1 MQQNRQRSQGAQTF
15 YQKINIFCSLKYLAN
30 SDSFYEIY
38 PFNLISKMQQ
48 QEFIQANCGL
58 IPKSI
63 TNTLNLLKEGSTIP
77 FISRYRK
84 EMTGGLDEVE
94 VAQIRDLAK
103 KHDELI
109 ARQKTILSS
118 IEEQGKLTTE
128 LKEKIEACF
137 DSNSLEDL
145 YLPYKQKRQTKGDK
159 AKKLG
164 LEPLAKMI
172 MSQRGGDPAYLAEKF
187 VKGEVEDEEMAI
199 AGAKDI
205 IAEWINENAVARS
218 RMRQLFQRKAIIQ
231 SKMVK
236 GKETEGEKYRD
247 YFDFNEQLNRCASH
261 RFLALIRA
269 EREGFISLKAQPV
282 QEEALEQLER
292 FFVKGND
299 GCSDV
304 VAEACKESYK
314 RLMCPSIEN
323 EVLSEA
329 KEKADKE
336 AIKVFSTNLRQL
348 LLAPPVGS
356 KRVLA
361 IDPGFRTGCKVV
373 CLDES
378 GSLLVNAT
386 IYPHPPQ
393 NESGPAQAKI
403 AQLVQAYKI
412 EVIAIGDGTA
422 GRETESFIKRIRFDR
437 DLDVYSVREDGA
449 SIYSASPIAR
459 KEFPDYD
466 VTVRGSVSIGR
477 RLMDP
482 LAELVKIDPKS
493 VGVGQYQHEVN
504 QSLLKDALDD
514 VVVSCVNAVGVDLN
528 TASPYLL
535 SYVSGLGPTL
545 AENILAYR
553 TENGSIKSREELKKV
568 KRLGDKAYEQAAGFL
583 RVRDGE
589 NPLDNSAVHPE
600 SYIVIQAM
608 AKKLKVDLKE
618 MIGNESLL
626 KEIKKTEFPEID
638 SYTFDDIIKE
648 LKKPGRDPRKQAK
661 VLEFDASIRTIDD
674 LRTGMILPGI
684 VTNVTAFGAFV
695 NIGIKE
701 NGLIHKSQLADV
713 YVEDPSQFISLHE
726 HVDVKIL
733 EIDVARKRV
742 GLKRLQ

>member
-1 MQQNRQRSQGAQTF
+1 MQQH
-15 YQKINIFCSLKYLAN
+15 
-30 SDSFYEIY
+30 
-38 PFNLISKMQQ
+38 
-48 QEFIQANCGL
+48 EFIQSNSGL
-58 IPKSI
+58 NGKSI
-63 TNTLNLLKEGSTIP
+63 TNTLNLLNEGATVP

-94 VAQIRDLAK
+94 ITTIRDLAK

-109 ARQKTILSS
+109 ARQNTILSS
-118 IEEQGKLTTE
+118 IEEQGKLTPE
-128 LKEKIEACF
+128 LKDKITSCF
-137 DSNSLEDL
+137 ESTVLEDL

-164 LEPLAKMI
+164 LEPLARMI
-172 MSQRGGDPAYLAEKF
+172 MAQRGGDPETMAEKF
-187 VKGEVEDEEMAI
+187 VKGDVEDEEMAI
-199 AGAKDI
+199 SGAKDI
-205 IAEWINENAVARS
+205 MAEWMNENSAARA
-218 RMRQLFQRKAIIQ
+218 RMRQMFQRKSVLA
-231 SKMVK
+231 SKLVK
-236 GKETEGEKYRD
+236 GKEEEGAKYRD
-247 YFDFNEQLNRCASH
+247 YFDFSEPLYKCASH

-269 EREGFISLKAQPV
+269 EREGFISLKAQPDQ
-282 QEEALEQLER
+282 QEAIESLER

-299 GCSDV
+299 ACAEI

-314 RLMCPSIEN
+314 RLMCPSLEN
-323 EVLSEA
+323 ELLNEA

-378 GSLLVNAT
+378 GNLLTNAT

-393 NESGPAQAKI
+393 NESSAAQAKI

-412 EVIAIGDGTA
+412 EAIAIGDGTA
-422 GRETESFIKRIRFDR
+422 GRETEAFIKKTRFDR
-437 DLDVYSVREDGA
+437 DLEVYVVREDGA

-459 KEFPDYD
+459 KEFPDFD

-482 LAELVKIDPKS
+482 LAELVKIDAKS

-504 QSLLKDALDD
+504 QTQLKEALDD
-514 VVVSCVNAVGVDLN
+514 VVISCVNTVGVDLN

-545 AENILAYR
+545 AENIVAYR
-553 TENGSIKSREELKKV
+553 TENGGIKSRDELKKV
-568 KRLGDKAYEQAAGFL
+568 KRLGDKAFEQAAGFL
-583 RVRDGE
+583 RVRDAE
-589 NPLDNSAVHPE
+589 NPLDNSSVHPE
-600 SYIVIQAM
+600 SYKLVSSM
-608 AKKLKVDLKE
+608 AKKLKVDIKE
-618 MIGNESLL
+618 MVGNEELL
-626 KEIKKTEFPEID
+626 KAIKKTDFPDID
-638 SYTFDDIIKE
+638 GYTFDDIIKE
-648 LKKPGRDPRKQAK
+648 LKKPGRDPRKKAK
-661 VLEFDASIRTIDD
+661 VLEFDNSIRTIDD
-674 LRTGMILPGI
+674 LRIGMILPGI

-701 NGLIHKSQLADV
+701 NGLIHKSQLAET
-713 YVEDPSQFISLHE
+713 YVEDPAQFISLHE
-726 HVDVKIL
+726 HVEVQVL
-733 EIDVARKRV
+733 EVDAARKRV
-742 GLKRLQ
+742 GLKRIIN

>member
-1 MQQNRQRSQGAQTF
+1 
-15 YQKINIFCSLKYLAN
+15 
-30 SDSFYEIY
+30 
-38 PFNLISKMQQ
+38 MQQ
-48 QEFIQANCGL
+48 QDFIQANCGL
-58 IPKSI
+58 IAKSI
-63 TNTLNLLKEGSTIP
+63 SNTLNLLNEGATIP

-118 IEEQGKLTTE
+118 IEEQGKLTSE

-172 MSQRGGDPAYLAEKF
+172 MSQRGGEPEYLAEKF

-205 IAEWINENAVARS
+205 IAEWINENTVARS

-378 GSLLVNAT
+378 GNLLVNAT
-386 IYPHPPQ
+386 IYPHAPQ

-504 QSLLKDALDD
+504 QPLLKDALDD

-545 AENILAYR
+545 AENIVAYR
-553 TENGSIKSREELKKV
+553 TENGSIKSRDELKKV

-583 RVRDGE
+583 RVRNGE

-600 SYIVIQAM
+600 SYKVIQAM

-713 YVEDPSQFISLHE
+713 YVEDPAQFISLHE
-726 HVDVKIL
+726 HVDVQIL

-742 GLKRLQ
+742 GLKRLK

>member
-1 MQQNRQRSQGAQTF
+1 M
-15 YQKINIFCSLKYLAN
+15 LKDFFAKRL
-30 SDSFYEIY
+30 SICEIY
-38 PFNLISKMQQ
+38 PFIKQKIMLQH
-48 QEFIQANCGL
+48 EFIQSNSGL
-58 IPKSI
+58 APKSI
-63 TNTLNLLKEGSTIP
+63 SNTLTLLKEGATVP
-77 FISRYRK
+77 FIARYRK
-84 EMTGGLDEVE
+84 EMTSGLDEVE
-94 VAQIRDLAK
+94 IAQIRDLAK
-103 KHDELI
+103 KHDDLI
-109 ARQKTILSS
+109 ARQQTILGS
-118 IEEQGKLTTE
+118 IEEQGKLTPE
-128 LKEKIEACF
+128 LKEKISTCF
-137 DSNSLEDL
+137 DSTVLEDL

-164 LEPLAKMI
+164 LEPLARMI
-172 MSQRGGDPAYLAEKF
+172 MSQRGGDAEYMAEKF
-187 VKGEVEDEEMAI
+187 VKGEVLDEDMAI

-205 IAEWINENAVARS
+205 MAEWMNENAVARA
-218 RMRQLFQRKAIIQ
+218 RIRQLFQRKSILV
-231 SKMVK
+231 SKLQK
-236 GKETEGEKYRD
+236 GKEEEGSKYRD
-247 YFDFNEQLNRCASH
+247 YFDFSEAIYKCASH
-261 RFLALIRA
+261 RLLALVRA
-269 EREGFISLKAQPV
+269 EREGIISLKAQPD
-282 QEEALEQLER
+282 QDEAIESLER

-299 GCSDV
+299 ACADV

-314 RLMCPSIEN
+314 RLMCPSLEN
-323 EVLSEA
+323 EILHEA

-336 AIKVFSTNLRQL
+336 AIKIFTTNLRQL

-378 GSLLVNAT
+378 GDLLTNAT

-393 NESGPAQAKI
+393 NESSAAQAKI

-437 DLDVYSVREDGA
+437 DLEVYVVREDGA
-449 SIYSASPIAR
+449 SIYSASSIAR

-504 QSLLKDALDD
+504 QTLLKDALDD

-545 AENILAYR
+545 AENIVAYR
-553 TENGSIKSREELKKV
+553 TENGGIRSREELKKV

-583 RVRDGE
+583 RVRNAE
-589 NPLDNSAVHPE
+589 NPLDNSSVHPE
-600 SYIVIQAM
+600 SYKVVQAM
-608 AKKLKVDLKE
+608 AKQLKVNINELV
-618 MIGNESLL
+618 GNDNVL
-626 KEIKKTEFPEID
+626 KEIKKVDFPQID
-638 SYTFDDIIKE
+638 AYTFDDIIKE
-648 LKKPGRDPRKQAK
+648 LKKPGRDPRKTAK
-661 VLEFDASIRTIDD
+661 VLEFDSTIRTIDD
-674 LRTGMILPGI
+674 LRIGMVLPGI

-713 YVEDPSQFISLHE
+713 YVEDPAQFISLHE
-726 HVDVKIL
+726 HVEVRVL
-733 EIDVARKRV
+733 EVDTARKRV
-742 GLKRLQ
+742 GLKKV

>member
-1 MQQNRQRSQGAQTF
+1 MQQH
-15 YQKINIFCSLKYLAN
+15 
-30 SDSFYEIY
+30 
-38 PFNLISKMQQ
+38 
-48 QEFIQANCGL
+48 EFIQSNSGL
-58 IPKSI
+58 NGKSI
-63 TNTLNLLKEGSTIP
+63 TNTLNLLNEGATVP

-94 VAQIRDLAK
+94 ITTIRDLAK

-109 ARQKTILSS
+109 ARQNTILSS
-118 IEEQGKLTTE
+118 IEEQGKLTPE
-128 LKEKIEACF
+128 LKDKITSCF
-137 DSNSLEDL
+137 ESTVLEDL

-164 LEPLAKMI
+164 LEPLARMI
-172 MSQRGGDPAYLAEKF
+172 MTQRGGDPETMAEKF
-187 VKGEVEDEEMAI
+187 VKGDVEDEEMAI
-199 AGAKDI
+199 SGAKDI
-205 IAEWINENAVARS
+205 MAEWMNENSAARA
-218 RMRQLFQRKAIIQ
+218 RMRQMFQRKSILA
-231 SKMVK
+231 SKLVK
-236 GKETEGEKYRD
+236 GKEEEGAKYRD
-247 YFDFNEQLNRCASH
+247 YFDFSEPLYKCASH

-269 EREGFISLKAQPV
+269 EREGFISLKAQPDQ
-282 QEEALEQLER
+282 QEAIESLER

-299 GCSDV
+299 ACAEI

-314 RLMCPSIEN
+314 RLMCPSLEN
-323 EVLSEA
+323 ELLNEA

-378 GSLLVNAT
+378 GNLLTNAT

-393 NESGPAQAKI
+393 NESSAAQAKI

-412 EVIAIGDGTA
+412 EAIAIGDGTA
-422 GRETESFIKRIRFDR
+422 GRETEAFIKKTRFDR
-437 DLDVYSVREDGA
+437 DLEVYVVREDGA

-459 KEFPDYD
+459 KEFPDFD

-482 LAELVKIDPKS
+482 LAELVKIDAKS

-504 QSLLKDALDD
+504 QTQLKEALDD
-514 VVVSCVNAVGVDLN
+514 VVISCVNTVGVDLN

-545 AENILAYR
+545 AENIVAYR
-553 TENGSIKSREELKKV
+553 TENGGIKSRDELKKV
-568 KRLGDKAYEQAAGFL
+568 KRLGDKAFEQAAGFL
-583 RVRDGE
+583 RVRDAE
-589 NPLDNSAVHPE
+589 NPLDNSSVHPE
-600 SYIVIQAM
+600 SYKLVSSM
-608 AKKLKVDLKE
+608 AKKLKVDIKE
-618 MIGNESLL
+618 MVGNEELL
-626 KEIKKTEFPEID
+626 KAIKKTDFPDID
-638 SYTFDDIIKE
+638 GYTFDDIIKE
-648 LKKPGRDPRKQAK
+648 LKKPGRDPRKKAK
-661 VLEFDASIRTIDD
+661 VLEFDNSIRTIDD
-674 LRTGMILPGI
+674 LRIGMILPGI

-701 NGLIHKSQLADV
+701 NGLIHKSQLAET
-713 YVEDPSQFISLHE
+713 YVEDPAQFISLHE
-726 HVDVKIL
+726 HVEVQVL
-733 EIDVARKRV
+733 EVDAARKRV
-742 GLKRLQ
+742 GLKRIIN

>member
-1 MQQNRQRSQGAQTF
+1 MQQHEYIQSNSG
-15 YQKINIFCSLKYLAN
+15 LA
-30 SDSFYEIY
+30 
-38 PFNLISKMQQ
+38 
-48 QEFIQANCGL
+48 
-58 IPKSI
+58 PKSI
-63 TNTLNLLKEGSTIP
+63 SSTIVLLNEGATVP
-77 FISRYRK
+77 FIARYRK
-84 EMTGGLDEVE
+84 EMTSGLDEVE
-94 VAQIRDLAK
+94 IAIIRDLAK
-103 KHDELI
+103 KYDELI
-109 ARQKTILSS
+109 VRQKTILSS
-118 IEEQGKLTTE
+118 IEEQGKLTEE
-128 LKEKIEACF
+128 LKTKINTCF
-137 DSNSLEDL
+137 ETNILEDL

-172 MSQRGGDPAYLAEKF
+172 MSQRGGNPEQMAEKF
-187 VKGEVEDEEMAI
+187 LKGEITDEKMAI
-199 AGAKDI
+199 SGAKDI
-205 IAEWINENAVARS
+205 IAEWINENAVGRARI
-218 RMRQLFQRKAIIQ
+218 RQLFQRKSVLVAKLI
-231 SKMVK
+231 K
-236 GKETEGEKYRD
+236 GKEEEGSKYRD
-247 YFDFNEQLNRCASH
+247 YFNFSEPLYKCASH
-261 RFLALIRA
+261 RLLALIRA
-269 EREGFISLKAQPV
+269 EREGIISLKAQPI

-299 GCSDV
+299 ACADV

-314 RLMCPSIEN
+314 RLMCPSLEN
-323 EVLSEA
+323 ELLNEA

-336 AIKVFSTNLRQL
+336 AIKIFSTNLRQL

-378 GSLLVNAT
+378 GNLLTNAT
-386 IYPHPPQ
+386 IYPHSPQ
-393 NESGPAQAKI
+393 NENAQSQAKI

-504 QSLLKDALDD
+504 QTQLKEALED
-514 VVVSCVNAVGVDLN
+514 VIVSCVNAVGVDLN

-535 SYVSGLGPTL
+535 SYVSGLGSTL
-545 AENILAYR
+545 AENIVAYR
-553 TENGSIKSREELKKV
+553 TENGGIRSRDELKKV
-568 KRLGDKAYEQAAGFL
+568 KRLGEKAFEQAAGFL
-583 RVRDGE
+583 RVRDAE

-600 SYIVIQAM
+600 SYKLIQAM

-618 MIGNESLL
+618 MIGNETLL

-638 SYTFDDIIKE
+638 GYTFDDIIKE

-674 LRTGMILPGI
+674 LRIGMILPGI

-726 HVDVKIL
+726 HVDVQIL
-733 EIDVARKRV
+733 EIDVERKRV
-742 GLKRLQ
+742 GLKRLK